1 MEIRWI
7 EGVLNFLLEDPKGSC
22 VVKGRGRS
30 QSSVKESREIQNRVE
45 GGIFFFF
52 FFNVVRAEKS
62 ASGI

>member
-22 VVKGRGRS
+22 VVKCRGRS
-30 QSSVKESREIQNRVE
+30 QLSVKESREIQNRVE

-52 FFNVVRAEKS
+52 FNVVRAEKS
-62 ASGI
+62 SS